1 MGVNPEMD
9 RDDAQSPNEEGE
21 TGTIVMDGS
30 QVAAMR
36 RLMHEL
42 SNVLT
47 GVMIS
52 GGLLE
57 QYLHPSRPTTS
68 SPGAAEAGGPNLSG
82 IGRLGTK
89 ALWHYAAGVCEG
101 CERGCALL
109 RELRGQLLAAC
120 GEAEAGALGTSS
132 GKRES
137 NNVESF

>member
-1 MGVNPEMD
+1 MSSEMD
-9 RDDAQSPNEEGE
+9 TNDPQSTREEGE
-21 TGTIVMDGS
+21 IGTMVVDGA
-30 QVAAMR
+30 QVLAMR

-57 QYLHPSRPTTS
+57 QYLHPGKPPIDP
-68 SPGAAEAGGPNLSG
+68 PGAARDGASNFSGDRSAGV
-82 IGRLGTK
+82 K

-109 RELRGQLLAAC
+109 RELRRQLLTAC
-120 GEAEAGALGTSS
+120 GEAEAGAIESS
-132 GKRES
+132 AGGRKPDAQ
-137 NNVESF
+137 SF